1 MENNKLENIH
11 KLIDQ
16 ADIQN
21 KSEIKEY
28 FARIYLEYLEYLQY
42 KRMDVNWD
50 LDFVRLNDVS
60 FSKILKINRDVI
72 YNIYTYNIINILR
85 EFLYKG
91 GIIPGFEKES
101 NYYIYYEDRR
111 DEMDEV
117 KEVNGQHFTFRY
129 FLWVNENDKPANP
142 DEIIT
147 KDNFLKYLRPV
158 LNNGWSKEQLV
169 TFIRVNII
177 PTLLQK
183 FNLNINI
190 NNPSYIKCLTKQP
203 KYNLRGLI
211 RMYIN
216 GNLDYKKD
224 YYHLAKCLK
233 YKQSRIQKG
242 IKQKIKRI
250 VNKKS
255 ETKKRYKWENLCG
268 VLNKIN
274 INDLY
279 ELAAFERIPYYSS
292 MTRRELCAELSKLAA
307 ERMVRKGKI
316 EHKCINEDSVSGD
329 SIKDIPAEFFV
340 SFYDNDKLFC
350 EDIRSLYNIV
360 KTNSIPKNP
369 WNGVPFSKQIVNLIE
384 SEYYYLTQTV
394 NTFEDLNVPEQV
406 MSNTSLLSSKTSD
419 LLSLLNYPKPA
430 ANFINATK
438 EQINTFIQELTKE
451 FILDPRDNRIL
462 QNESDSTIKLTLINL
477 LIEKIK
483 NDRNQIQTP
492 SGMLSGMAIN
502 ISNVY
507 NEVF

>member
-1 MENNKLENIH
+1 
-11 KLIDQ
+11 
-16 ADIQN
+16 
-21 KSEIKEY
+21 
-28 FARIYLEYLEYLQY
+28 
-42 KRMDVNWD
+42 
-50 LDFVRLNDVS
+50 VR
-60 FSKILKINRDVI
+60 
-72 YNIYTYNIINILR
+72 
-85 EFLYKG
+85 
-91 GIIPGFEKES
+91 
-101 NYYIYYEDRR
+101 
-111 DEMDEV
+111 
-117 KEVNGQHFTFRY
+117 
-129 FLWVNENDKPANP
+129 
-142 DEIIT
+142 
-147 KDNFLKYLRPV
+147 
-158 LNNGWSKEQLV
+158 
-169 TFIRVNII
+169 
-177 PTLLQK
+177 
-183 FNLNINI
+183 
-190 NNPSYIKCLTKQP
+190 
-203 KYNLRGLI
+203 
-211 RMYIN
+211 
-216 GNLDYKKD
+216 
-224 YYHLAKCLK
+224 
-233 YKQSRIQKG
+233 
-242 IKQKIKRI
+242 RI
-250 VNKKS
+250 VNKKKGP
-255 ETKKRYKWENLCG
+255 EKRYKWENLCG

-369 WNGVPFSKQIVNLIE
+369 WNGVPFSKNIVNLIE

-394 NTFEDLNVPEQV
+394 NTFDDLNVPQQV

-419 LLSLLNYPKPA
+419 LLSLLNYHKPA
-430 ANFINATK
+430 ENFINATRA
-438 EQINTFIQELTKE
+438 QVNTFIQELTKE

-507 NEVF
+507 NETF